1 MFNYRLGIF
10 GFLSTED
17 LVAPGNN
24 GLKDQVLALKWVQ
37 NNIHNFGGNPN
48 AVTIF
53 GQSAGAASV
62 SYLMQSPS
70 AKGLFKAAIMD
81 SGTSLCLWAL
91 DRRARRTAV
100 TIGRNLF
107 LNHSTSASLVNAL
120 KKVKYTKLQ
129 DIATVTSNLIT
140 LENPLAGL
148 TFGPVI
154 EPYHDGAFF
163 FNKSEDL
170 LRTGA
175 FHRVPV
181 LLGVNSN
188 EAVAASGI
196 PSILKLFFVKYDLNV
211 ELIAPADLTNDTS
224 KRKEAA
230 KEIRYHFLGNSTL
243 VADDT
248 MGLSKFISSDQFNRP
263 IIRTALDM
271 RKFVN
276 VYFYE
281 FSYEGFLGRK
291 TEAVVPEPG
300 AGVGHAGELGYLF
313 TQPAIKDVPEN
324 DRLIQREMVKMW
336 TNFVKYNNPTPIKT
350 NLFQNVTW
358 FPAVGFFDNMLY
370 LDINLNMTMA
380 LNPFDED
387 MKFYHSIYQKYGTGS
402 YDTY

>member
-336 TNFVKYNNPTPIKT
+336 TNFVKYK
-350 NLFQNVTW
+350 
-358 FPAVGFFDNMLY
+358 
-370 LDINLNMTMA
+370 
-380 LNPFDED
+380 
-387 MKFYHSIYQKYGTGS
+387 
-402 YDTY
+402 